1 VEAAEAAGRQLAQ
14 EGKMSPEILNKVGR
28 EITTLDRFVATS
40 NKICQQHLD
49 ALDEK
54 K

>member
-1 VEAAEAAGRQLAQ
+1 VDAAEAAGRQLAQ
-14 EGKMSPEILNKVGR
+14 EGKMSGEVLNKVSR

-40 NKICQQHLD
+40 NKVCQQHMD